1 MENAL
6 KSDAGSFSSSRL
18 PPCFAENFFTGTL
31 RAECACDNYNSS
43 ACARVSDGVLQV
55 VRRSV
60 GAPTAHAC
68 AGDGSHH
75 SEDISPGRSGPPG
88 EFSGAHFGSG
98 SRGGLRRA
106 PAEKPLRLDARG
118 SLARAAL
125 VRREGNARV
134 GAHPAGRFARILSQ
148 GPERLRPQH
157 RAGCDQRD
165 FRADFAGARSFRAYV
180 PADPAGREGNR
191 AHRRLELGSELL
203 RLLDRKAWWLA

>member
-134 GAHPAGRFARILSQ
+134 GAHPAGRS
-148 GPERLRPQH
+148 
-157 RAGCDQRD
+157 
-165 FRADFAGARSFRAYV
+165 
-180 PADPAGREGNR
+180 GNR
-191 AHRRLELGSELL
+191 AHRRLEPAVELL
-203 RLLDRKAWWLA
+203 RLLDRKARWLAAAIRPLRRLRNALWRETGFLRRPSA

>member
-68 AGDGSHH
+68 AGNGSHH

-88 EFSGAHFGSG
+88 EFSWAFLGAGTG
-98 SRGGLRRA
+98 RRPWRA
-106 PAEKPLRLDARG
+106 AAEEPLWLDARDPV
-118 SLARAAL
+118 SRPDL
-125 VRREGNARV
+125 VRREGNPRSR
-134 GAHPAGRFARILSQ
+134 AHPAGRFARVLSQ
-148 GPERLRPQH
+148 GAER
-157 RAGCDQRD
+157 
-165 FRADFAGARSFRAYV
+165 F
-180 PADPAGREGNR
+180 
-191 AHRRLELGSELL
+191 
-203 RLLDRKAWWLA
+203 